1 MNVIQYGM
9 RRNDMPI
16 IYNEKTREFHL
27 YNQEISYI
35 IKILDNDQP
44 GQLYYGKRLTHR
56 EDFSH
61 LFEYAMR
68 DMSPYAFEGNST
80 FSLENIKQE
89 YPTFGCGDMRFP
101 AYEIER
107 ENGSH
112 VVEFV
117 YKEHKI
123 YNGKPKLEGLPATY
137 VESDDEAQTL
147 ELVLED
153 TSINT
158 RIVLLYTIYEA
169 FPVIARSVRF
179 ECDSDE
185 KITLLSAMSAC
196 VDLPDKDYE
205 MIDLAGVWAR
215 ERHVRRHKLDY
226 GIQSIYSMRG
236 CSSYQFNPFL
246 ALARENA
253 DEFQGQVYGFSLVYS
268 GNFLA
273 QTEVDNYDTARV
285 LMGIHP
291 NGFKWTLGKGE
302 SFQTPEMVMVYSEA
316 GLNGMSQTFHK
327 LYRTRLARGTWR
339 DKVRPIL
346 INSWEA
352 FYFDFDAP
360 KLLGLADAAAD
371 LGMELFVLDDGWFGK
386 RDDSTSSLGYL
397 YPNEEKL
404 KGTLKELAEKINAKG
419 LKFGLWIEPE
429 MTNKDSDLYRAHP
442 DWLLAEQGKRICHS
456 RTQYV
461 LDFSKK
467 EVREY
472 IGDMLENLLAEVPVS
487 YIKWDMNRTFSEV
500 FSNGNDRE
508 YQGKVCHKYIL
519 GVYELYER
527 LTSRFPHVLFE
538 SCASGGARFDPG
550 MLYYAP
556 QGWTSD
562 DSDAIER
569 LKIQY
574 GTSMCYPL
582 SSMGS
587 HVSVVPNHQVFRN
600 TPLHTRANVAYF
612 GTFGY
617 ELDLNKLTEEE
628 IKEVKEQIT
637 FMKEYREVLQF
648 GTFYRLKSPFEGNET
663 VWMVTNEDRTLAIV
677 GYYRVLNGVNQPYSR
692 VRLQGLN
699 PDMIYENVWNHT
711 ENYGD
716 ELMNYGL
723 ITSDVTAGE
732 VPGNVTPCTDFE
744 SRIYM
749 LKGKKVQ
756 EGR

>member
-1 MNVIQYGM
+1 
-9 RRNDMPI
+9 MPI

-68 DMSPYAFEGNST
+68 DMSPSAFEGNST

-236 CSSYQFNPFL
+236 CSSYQFNPFF

-302 SFQTPEMVMVYSEA
+302 SFQTPEMVMIYSEA

-371 LGMELFVLDDGWFGK
+371 LGMELFVMDDGWFGK
-386 RDDSTSSLGYL
+386 RDDSTSSLGDW

-456 RTQYV
+456 RNQYV

-508 YQGKVCHKYIL
+508 YQGKVCHKYVL

-562 DSDAIER
+562 DTDAIER

-574 GTSMCYPL
+574 GTSMVYPV
-582 SSMGS
+582 SCMGS
-587 HVSVVPNHQVFRN
+587 HVSASPNHQTNRV
-600 TPLHTRANVAYF
+600 TPIETRADVAYF

-617 ELDLNKLTEEE
+617 ELDLLKLGEEDKAE
-628 IKEVKEQIT
+628 IRRQIA
-637 FMKEYREVLQF
+637 FMKEKRDLIQK

-663 VWMVTNEDRTLAIV
+663 AWMIVSEDQKKALV
-677 GYYRVLNGVNQPYSR
+677 GYYRVMQPVN
-692 VRLQGLN
+692 VGFKRLKLKGLKE
-699 PDMIYENVWNHT
+699 DICYKVSGYDYDS
-711 ENYGD
+711 YGD
-716 ELMNYGL
+716 ELMQVGMIL
-723 ITSDVTAGE
+723 SDSASGVWKKGVNDKGDFQAE
-732 VPGNVTPCTDFE
+732 VFE
-744 SRIYM
+744 I
-749 LKGKKVQ
+749 VAV
-756 EGR
+756 

>member
-117 YKEHKI
+117 YKEYKI

-386 RDDSTSSLGYL
+386 RDDSTSSLGDW

-562 DSDAIER
+562 DTDAIER

-574 GTSMCYPL
+574 GTSMVYPV
-582 SSMGS
+582 SCMGS
-587 HVSVVPNHQVFRN
+587 HVSASPNHQTNRV
-600 TPLHTRANVAYF
+600 TPIETRADVAYF

-617 ELDLNKLTEEE
+617 ELDLLKLGEEDKAE
-628 IKEVKEQIT
+628 IRRQIA
-637 FMKEYREVLQF
+637 FMKEKRDLIQK

-663 VWMVTNEDRTLAIV
+663 AWMIVSEDQKKALV
-677 GYYRVLNGVNQPYSR
+677 GYYRVMQPVN
-692 VRLQGLN
+692 VGFKRLKLKGLKE
-699 PDMIYENVWNHT
+699 DTCYKVSGYAYDC
-711 ENYGD
+711 YGD
-716 ELMNYGL
+716 ELMQVGMIL
-723 ITSDVTAGE
+723 SDSASGVWKKGVNDKGDFQAE
-732 VPGNVTPCTDFE
+732 VFE
-744 SRIYM
+744 I
-749 LKGKKVQ
+749 VAV
-756 EGR
+756 

>member
-1 MNVIQYGM
+1 
-9 RRNDMPI
+9 MPI

-215 ERHVRRHKLDY
+215 ERYVRRHKLDY

-386 RDDSTSSLGYL
+386 RDDSTSSLGDW

-456 RTQYV
+456 RNQYV
-461 LDFSKK
+461 LDFSKR

-487 YIKWDMNRTFSEV
+487 YIKWDLNRTFSEV

-508 YQGKVCHKYIL
+508 YQGKVCHKYVL

-562 DSDAIER
+562 DTDAIER

-574 GTSMCYPL
+574 GTSMVYPV
-582 SSMGS
+582 SCMGS
-587 HVSVVPNHQVFRN
+587 HVSASPNHQTNRV
-600 TPLHTRANVAYF
+600 TPLETRADVAYF

-617 ELDLNKLTEEE
+617 ELDLLKLGEEDKAE
-628 IKEVKEQIT
+628 IRRQIA
-637 FMKEYREVLQF
+637 FMKEKRDLIQK

-663 VWMVTNEDRTLAIV
+663 AWMIVSEDQKKALV
-677 GYYRVLNGVNQPYSR
+677 GYYRVMQPVN
-692 VRLQGLN
+692 VGFKRLKLKGLKE
-699 PDMIYENVWNHT
+699 DTCYKVSGYAYDC
-711 ENYGD
+711 YGD
-716 ELMNYGL
+716 ELMQVGMIL
-723 ITSDVTAGE
+723 SDSASGVWKKGVNDKGDFQAE
-732 VPGNVTPCTDFE
+732 VFE
-744 SRIYM
+744 I
-749 LKGKKVQ
+749 VAV
-756 EGR
+756 

>member
-61 LFEYAMR
+61 HFEYAMR

-291 NGFKWTLGKGE
+291 NGFKWTLEKGE

-360 KLLGLADAAAD
+360 KLLGLADVAAD

-386 RDDSTSSLGYL
+386 RDDSTSSLGDW

-442 DWLLAEQGKRICHS
+442 DWILAEQGKRICHS

-562 DSDAIER
+562 DTDAIER

-574 GTSMCYPL
+574 GTSMVYPV
-582 SSMGS
+582 SCMGS
-587 HVSVVPNHQVFRN
+587 HVSASPNHQTNRV
-600 TPLHTRANVAYF
+600 TPLETRADVAYF

-617 ELDLNKLTEEE
+617 ELDLLKLGEEDKAE
-628 IKEVKEQIT
+628 IRRQIA
-637 FMKEYREVLQF
+637 FMKEKRDLIQK

-663 VWMVTNEDRTLAIV
+663 AWMIVSEDQKKALV
-677 GYYRVLNGVNQPYSR
+677 GYYRVMQPVN
-692 VRLQGLN
+692 VGFKRLKLKGLKE
-699 PDMIYENVWNHT
+699 DTCYKVSGYAYDC
-711 ENYGD
+711 YGD
-716 ELMNYGL
+716 ELMQVGMIL
-723 ITSDVTAGE
+723 SDSASGVWKKGVNDKGDFQAE
-732 VPGNVTPCTDFE
+732 VFE
-744 SRIYM
+744 I
-749 LKGKKVQ
+749 VAV
-756 EGR
+756 

>member
-68 DMSPYAFEGNST
+68 DMSPYAFEGNAT

-215 ERHVRRHKLDY
+215 ERYVRRHKLDY

-386 RDDSTSSLGYL
+386 RDDSTSSLGDW

-562 DSDAIER
+562 DTDAIER

-574 GTSMCYPL
+574 GTSMVYPV
-582 SSMGS
+582 SCMGS
-587 HVSVVPNHQVFRN
+587 HVSASPNHQTNRV
-600 TPLHTRANVAYF
+600 TPIETRADVAYF

-617 ELDLNKLTEEE
+617 ELDLLKLGEEDKAE
-628 IKEVKEQIT
+628 IRRQIA
-637 FMKEYREVLQF
+637 FMKEKRDLIQK

-663 VWMVTNEDRTLAIV
+663 AWMIVSEDQKKALV
-677 GYYRVLNGVNQPYSR
+677 GYYRVMQPVN
-692 VRLQGLN
+692 VGFKRLKLKGLKE
-699 PDMIYENVWNHT
+699 DTCYKVSGYDYDC
-711 ENYGD
+711 YGD
-716 ELMNYGL
+716 ELMQVGMIL
-723 ITSDVTAGE
+723 SDSASGVWKKGVNDKGDFQAE
-732 VPGNVTPCTDFE
+732 VFE
-744 SRIYM
+744 I
-749 LKGKKVQ
+749 VAV
-756 EGR
+756 

>member
-1 MNVIQYGM
+1 MS
-9 RRNDMPI
+9 I

-27 YNQEISYI
+27 YNHEISYI
-35 IKILDNDQP
+35 IKILDNNQP

-117 YKEHKI
+117 YKEHRI

-137 VESDDEAQTL
+137 VENEDEAQTL

-153 TSINT
+153 ASIDT

-169 FPVIARSVRF
+169 FPVITRSVRF
-179 ECDSDE
+179 ECDLDE

-246 ALARENA
+246 ALARENT

-291 NGFKWTLGKGE
+291 NGFRWTLGKGE

-386 RDDSTSSLGYL
+386 RDDSTSSLGDW

-467 EVREY
+467 EVRDY

-562 DSDAIER
+562 DTDAVER

-574 GTSMCYPL
+574 GTSMVYPV
-582 SSMGS
+582 SCMGS
-587 HVSVVPNHQVFRN
+587 HVSASPNHQTNRV
-600 TPLHTRANVAYF
+600 TPIETRADVAYF

-617 ELDLNKLTEEE
+617 ELDLLKLDEDDKAE
-628 IKEVKEQIT
+628 IRRQIA
-637 FMKEYREVLQF
+637 FMKEKRELIQK

-663 VWMVTNEDRTLAIV
+663 AWMIVSEDQKQALV
-677 GYYRVLNGVNQPYSR
+677 GYYRVMQPVN
-692 VRLQGLN
+692 VGFKRLKLKGLKE
-699 PDMIYENVWNHT
+699 DTCYKVSGYDYDC
-711 ENYGD
+711 YGD
-716 ELMNYGL
+716 ELMQAGMIL
-723 ITSDVTAGE
+723 SDSASGVWKKG
-732 VPGNVTPCTDFE
+732 VNDKGDFQA
-744 SRIYM
+744 
-749 LKGKKVQ
+749 KVF
-756 EGR
+756 EIEAV

>member
-1 MNVIQYGM
+1 
-9 RRNDMPI
+9 MPI

-360 KLLGLADAAAD
+360 KLLGLADAATD

-386 RDDSTSSLGYL
+386 RDDSTSSLGDW

-562 DSDAIER
+562 DTDAIER

-574 GTSMCYPL
+574 GTSMVYPV
-582 SSMGS
+582 SCMGS
-587 HVSVVPNHQVFRN
+587 HVSSSPNHQTNRV
-600 TPLHTRANVAYF
+600 TPIETRADVAYF

-617 ELDLNKLTEEE
+617 ELDLLKLGEEDKAE
-628 IKEVKEQIT
+628 IRRQIA
-637 FMKEYREVLQF
+637 FMKEKRDLIQK

-663 VWMVTNEDRTLAIV
+663 AWMIVSEDQKKALV
-677 GYYRVLNGVNQPYSR
+677 GYYRVMQPVN
-692 VRLQGLN
+692 VGFKRLKLKGLKE
-699 PDMIYENVWNHT
+699 DTCYKVSGYAYDC
-711 ENYGD
+711 YGD
-716 ELMNYGL
+716 ELMQVGMIL
-723 ITSDVTAGE
+723 SDSASGVWKKGVNDKGDFQAE
-732 VPGNVTPCTDFE
+732 VFE
-744 SRIYM
+744 I
-749 LKGKKVQ
+749 VAV
-756 EGR
+756 

>member
-1 MNVIQYGM
+1 
-9 RRNDMPI
+9 MPI

-35 IKILDNDQP
+35 IKILDNEQP

-386 RDDSTSSLGYL
+386 RDDSTSSLGDW

-562 DSDAIER
+562 DTDAIER

-574 GTSMCYPL
+574 GTSMVYPV
-582 SSMGS
+582 SCMGS
-587 HVSVVPNHQVFRN
+587 HVSASPNHQTNRV
-600 TPLHTRANVAYF
+600 TPIETRADVAYF

-617 ELDLNKLTEEE
+617 ELDLLKLDEEDKAE
-628 IKEVKEQIT
+628 IRRQIA
-637 FMKEYREVLQF
+637 FMKEKRDLIQK

-663 VWMVTNEDRTLAIV
+663 AWMIVSEDQKKALV
-677 GYYRVLNGVNQPYSR
+677 GYYRVMQPVN
-692 VRLQGLN
+692 VGFKRLKLKGLKE
-699 PDMIYENVWNHT
+699 DTCYKVSGYAYDC
-711 ENYGD
+711 YGD
-716 ELMNYGL
+716 ELMQVGMIL
-723 ITSDVTAGE
+723 SDSASGVWKKGVTDKG
-732 VPGNVTPCTDFE
+732 DFQA
-744 SRIYM
+744 
-749 LKGKKVQ
+749 KVF
-756 EGR
+756 EIVAV

>member
-1 MNVIQYGM
+1 
-9 RRNDMPI
+9 MPI

-68 DMSPYAFEGNST
+68 DMSPYAFEENST

-386 RDDSTSSLGYL
+386 RDDSTSSLGDW

-562 DSDAIER
+562 DTDAIER

-574 GTSMCYPL
+574 GTSMVYPM
-582 SSMGS
+582 SCMGS
-587 HVSVVPNHQVFRN
+587 HVSASPNHQTNRV
-600 TPLHTRANVAYF
+600 TPIETRADVAYF

-617 ELDLNKLTEEE
+617 ELDLLKLGEEDKAE
-628 IKEVKEQIT
+628 IRRQIA
-637 FMKEYREVLQF
+637 FMKEKRDLIQK

-663 VWMVTNEDRTLAIV
+663 AWMIVSEDQKKALV
-677 GYYRVLNGVNQPYSR
+677 GYYRVMQPVN
-692 VRLQGLN
+692 VGFKRLKLKGLKE
-699 PDMIYENVWNHT
+699 DTCYKVSGYDYDC
-711 ENYGD
+711 YGD
-716 ELMNYGL
+716 ELMQVGMIL
-723 ITSDVTAGE
+723 SDSASGVWKKGVNDKGDFQAE
-732 VPGNVTPCTDFE
+732 VFE
-744 SRIYM
+744 I
-749 LKGKKVQ
+749 VAV
-756 EGR
+756 

>member
-1 MNVIQYGM
+1 
-9 RRNDMPI
+9 MPI

-44 GQLYYGKRLTHR
+44 GQLYYGKRLTYR

-123 YNGKPKLEGLPATY
+123 YDGKPKLEGLPATY

-360 KLLGLADAAAD
+360 KLLGLADAATD

-386 RDDSTSSLGYL
+386 RDDSTSSLGDW

-562 DSDAIER
+562 DTDAIER

-574 GTSMCYPL
+574 GTSMVYPV
-582 SSMGS
+582 SCMGS
-587 HVSVVPNHQVFRN
+587 HVSASPNHQTNRV
-600 TPLHTRANVAYF
+600 TPIETRADVAYF

-617 ELDLNKLTEEE
+617 ELDLLKLGEEDKAE
-628 IKEVKEQIT
+628 IRRQIA
-637 FMKEYREVLQF
+637 FMKEKRDLIQK

-663 VWMVTNEDRTLAIV
+663 AWMIVSEDQKKALV
-677 GYYRVLNGVNQPYSR
+677 GYYRVMQPVN
-692 VRLQGLN
+692 VGFKRLKLKGLKE
-699 PDMIYENVWNHT
+699 DTCYKVSGYAYDC
-711 ENYGD
+711 YGD
-716 ELMNYGL
+716 ELMQVGMIL
-723 ITSDVTAGE
+723 SDSASGVWKKGVNDKGDFQAE
-732 VPGNVTPCTDFE
+732 VFE
-744 SRIYM
+744 I
-749 LKGKKVQ
+749 VAV
-756 EGR
+756 

>member
-1 MNVIQYGM
+1 
-9 RRNDMPI
+9 MPI

-215 ERHVRRHKLDY
+215 ERYVRRHKLDY

-360 KLLGLADAAAD
+360 KLLGLADVAAD

-386 RDDSTSSLGYL
+386 RDDSTSSLGDW

-429 MTNKDSDLYRAHP
+429 MTNKDSYLYRAHP
-442 DWLLAEQGKRICHS
+442 DWILAEQGKRICHS

-562 DSDAIER
+562 DTDAIER

-574 GTSMCYPL
+574 GTSMVYLVSC
-582 SSMGS
+582 MGS
-587 HVSVVPNHQVFRN
+587 HVSASPNHQTNRV
-600 TPLHTRANVAYF
+600 TPLETRADVAYF

-617 ELDLNKLTEEE
+617 ELDLLKLGEEDKAE
-628 IKEVKEQIT
+628 IRRQIA
-637 FMKEYREVLQF
+637 FMKEKRDLIQK

-663 VWMVTNEDRTLAIV
+663 AWMIVSEDQKKALV
-677 GYYRVLNGVNQPYSR
+677 GYYRVMQPVN
-692 VRLQGLN
+692 VGFKRLKLKGLKE
-699 PDMIYENVWNHT
+699 DTCYKVSGYAYDC
-711 ENYGD
+711 YGD
-716 ELMNYGL
+716 ELMQVGMIL
-723 ITSDVTAGE
+723 SDSASGVWKKGVNDKGDFQAE
-732 VPGNVTPCTDFE
+732 VFE
-744 SRIYM
+744 I
-749 LKGKKVQ
+749 VAV
-756 EGR
+756 

>member
-291 NGFKWTLGKGE
+291 NGFKWTLEKGE

-386 RDDSTSSLGYL
+386 RDDSTSSLGDW

-442 DWLLAEQGKRICHS
+442 DWLLAEQGKQICHS
-456 RTQYV
+456 RNQYV

-487 YIKWDMNRTFSEV
+487 YIKWDLNRTFSEV

-508 YQGKVCHKYIL
+508 YQGKVCHKYVL

-562 DSDAIER
+562 DTDAIER

-574 GTSMCYPL
+574 GTSMVYPV
-582 SSMGS
+582 SCMGS
-587 HVSVVPNHQVFRN
+587 HVSASPNHQTNRV
-600 TPLHTRANVAYF
+600 TPIETRADVAYF

-617 ELDLNKLTEEE
+617 ELDLLKLGEEDKAE
-628 IKEVKEQIT
+628 IRRQIA
-637 FMKEYREVLQF
+637 FMKEKRDLIQK

-663 VWMVTNEDRTLAIV
+663 AWMIVSEDQKKALV
-677 GYYRVLNGVNQPYSR
+677 GYYRVMQPVN
-692 VRLQGLN
+692 VGFKRLKLKGLKE
-699 PDMIYENVWNHT
+699 DTCYKVSGYDYDC
-711 ENYGD
+711 YGD
-716 ELMNYGL
+716 ELMQVGMIL
-723 ITSDVTAGE
+723 SDSASGVWKKG
-732 VPGNVTPCTDFE
+732 VNDKGDFQA
-744 SRIYM
+744 
-749 LKGKKVQ
+749 KVF
-756 EGR
+756 EIVAV

>member
-1 MNVIQYGM
+1 
-9 RRNDMPI
+9 MPI

-68 DMSPYAFEGNST
+68 DMSPYAFEENST

-386 RDDSTSSLGYL
+386 RDDSTSSLGDW

-562 DSDAIER
+562 DTDAIER

-574 GTSMCYPL
+574 GTSMVYPV
-582 SSMGS
+582 SCMGS
-587 HVSVVPNHQVFRN
+587 HVSASPNHQTNRV
-600 TPLHTRANVAYF
+600 TPLETRADVAYF

-617 ELDLNKLTEEE
+617 ELDLLKLGEEDKAE
-628 IKEVKEQIT
+628 IRRQIA
-637 FMKEYREVLQF
+637 FMKEKRDLIQK

-663 VWMVTNEDRTLAIV
+663 AWMIVSEDQKKALV
-677 GYYRVLNGVNQPYSR
+677 GYYRVMQPVN
-692 VRLQGLN
+692 VGFKRLKLKGLKE
-699 PDMIYENVWNHT
+699 DTCYKVSGYDYDC
-711 ENYGD
+711 YGD
-716 ELMNYGL
+716 ELMQVGMIL
-723 ITSDVTAGE
+723 SDSASGVWKKGVNDKGDFQAE
-732 VPGNVTPCTDFE
+732 VFE
-744 SRIYM
+744 I
-749 LKGKKVQ
+749 VAV
-756 EGR
+756 

>member
-27 YNQEISYI
+27 YNQGISYI
-35 IKILDNDQP
+35 IKILDNEQP
-44 GQLYYGKRLTHR
+44 GQLYYGKCLTHR

-316 GLNGMSQTFHK
+316 GFNGMSQTFHK

-371 LGMELFVLDDGWFGK
+371 LGMEFFVLDDGWFGK
-386 RDDSTSSLGYL
+386 RDDSTSSLGDW

-562 DSDAIER
+562 DTDAIER

-574 GTSMCYPL
+574 GTSMVYPV
-582 SSMGS
+582 SCMGS
-587 HVSVVPNHQVFRN
+587 HVSASPNHQTNRV
-600 TPLHTRANVAYF
+600 TPIETRADVAYF

-617 ELDLNKLTEEE
+617 ELDLLKLDEEDKAE
-628 IKEVKEQIT
+628 IRRQIA
-637 FMKEYREVLQF
+637 FMKEKRDLIQK

-663 VWMVTNEDRTLAIV
+663 AWMIVSEDQKKALV
-677 GYYRVLNGVNQPYSR
+677 GYYRVMQPVN
-692 VRLQGLN
+692 VGFKRLKLKGLKE
-699 PDMIYENVWNHT
+699 DICYKVSGYDYDC
-711 ENYGD
+711 YGD
-716 ELMNYGL
+716 ELMQVGMIL
-723 ITSDVTAGE
+723 SDSASGVWKKG
-732 VPGNVTPCTDFE
+732 VNDKGDFQA
-744 SRIYM
+744 
-749 LKGKKVQ
+749 KVF
-756 EGR
+756 EIVAV

>member
-9 RRNDMPI
+9 RRNNMPI

-44 GQLYYGKRLTHR
+44 GQLYYGKRLTYR

-215 ERHVRRHKLDY
+215 ERYVRRHKLDY

-360 KLLGLADAAAD
+360 KLLGLADVAAD

-386 RDDSTSSLGYL
+386 RDDSTSSLGDW

-442 DWLLAEQGKRICHS
+442 DWILAEQGKRICHS

-562 DSDAIER
+562 DTDAIER

-574 GTSMCYPL
+574 GTSMVYPV
-582 SSMGS
+582 SCMGS
-587 HVSVVPNHQVFRN
+587 HVSASPNHQTNRV
-600 TPLHTRANVAYF
+600 TPLETRADVAYF

-617 ELDLNKLTEEE
+617 ELDLLKLGEEDKAE
-628 IKEVKEQIT
+628 IRRQIA
-637 FMKEYREVLQF
+637 FMKEKRDLIQK

-663 VWMVTNEDRTLAIV
+663 AWMIVSEDQKKALV
-677 GYYRVLNGVNQPYSR
+677 GYYRVMQPVN
-692 VRLQGLN
+692 VGFKRLKLKGLKE
-699 PDMIYENVWNHT
+699 DTCYKVSGYAYDC
-711 ENYGD
+711 YGD
-716 ELMNYGL
+716 ELMQVGMIL
-723 ITSDVTAGE
+723 SDSASGVWKKGVNDKGDFQAE
-732 VPGNVTPCTDFE
+732 VFE
-744 SRIYM
+744 I
-749 LKGKKVQ
+749 VAV
-756 EGR
+756 

>member
-1 MNVIQYGM
+1 
-9 RRNDMPI
+9 MPI

-35 IKILDNDQP
+35 IKILDNEQP

-68 DMSPYAFEGNST
+68 DMSPYAFEENST

-386 RDDSTSSLGYL
+386 RDDSTSSLGDW

-562 DSDAIER
+562 DTDAIER

-574 GTSMCYPL
+574 GTSMVYPV
-582 SSMGS
+582 SCMGS
-587 HVSVVPNHQVFRN
+587 HVSASPNHQTNRV
-600 TPLHTRANVAYF
+600 TPIETRADVAYF

-617 ELDLNKLTEEE
+617 ELDLLKLGEEDKAE
-628 IKEVKEQIT
+628 IRRQIA
-637 FMKEYREVLQF
+637 FMKEKRDLIQK

-663 VWMVTNEDRTLAIV
+663 AWMIVSEDQKKALV
-677 GYYRVLNGVNQPYSR
+677 GYYRVMQPVN
-692 VRLQGLN
+692 VGFKRLKLKGLKE
-699 PDMIYENVWNHT
+699 DICYKVSGYDYDC
-711 ENYGD
+711 YGD
-716 ELMNYGL
+716 ELMQVGMIL
-723 ITSDVTAGE
+723 SDSASGVWKKGVNDKGDFQAE
-732 VPGNVTPCTDFE
+732 VFE
-744 SRIYM
+744 I
-749 LKGKKVQ
+749 VAV
-756 EGR
+756 

>member
-1 MNVIQYGM
+1 MS
-9 RRNDMPI
+9 I

-56 EDFSH
+56 EDFGH

-123 YNGKPKLEGLPATY
+123 YDGKPKLEGLPATY

-236 CSSYQFNPFL
+236 CSSYQFNPFF

-302 SFQTPEMVMVYSEA
+302 SFQTPEMVMIYSEA

-360 KLLGLADAAAD
+360 KLLGLADVAAD

-386 RDDSTSSLGYL
+386 RDDSTSSLGDW

-456 RTQYV
+456 RNQYV

-487 YIKWDMNRTFSEV
+487 YIKWDLNRTFSEV

-508 YQGKVCHKYIL
+508 YQGKVCHKYVL

-562 DSDAIER
+562 DTDAIER

-574 GTSMCYPL
+574 GTSMVYPV
-582 SSMGS
+582 SCMGS
-587 HVSVVPNHQVFRN
+587 HVSASPNHQTNRV
-600 TPLHTRANVAYF
+600 TPIETRADVAYF

-617 ELDLNKLTEEE
+617 ELDLLKLSEEE
-628 IKEVKEQIT
+628 KEEIRRQIA
-637 FMKEYREVLQF
+637 FMKEKRELIQK
-648 GTFYRLKSPFEGNET
+648 GIFYRLKSPFEGNET
-663 VWMVTNEDRTLAIV
+663 AWMIVSEDQKKALV
-677 GYYRVLNGVNQPYSR
+677 GYYRVMQPVN
-692 VRLQGLN
+692 VGFKRLKLKGLKE
-699 PDMIYENVWNHT
+699 DTCYKVSGYDYDC
-711 ENYGD
+711 YGD
-716 ELMNYGL
+716 ELMQVGMTL
-723 ITSDVTAGE
+723 SDSASGVWKKG
-732 VPGNVTPCTDFE
+732 VNDKGDFQA
-744 SRIYM
+744 
-749 LKGKKVQ
+749 KVF
-756 EGR
+756 EIVAV

>member
-68 DMSPYAFEGNST
+68 DMSPYAFEENST

-273 QTEVDNYDTARV
+273 QTEVDNYDTVRV

-371 LGMELFVLDDGWFGK
+371 LGMELLVLDDGWFGK
-386 RDDSTSSLGYL
+386 RDDSTSSLGDW

-562 DSDAIER
+562 DTDAIER

-574 GTSMCYPL
+574 GTSMVYPV
-582 SSMGS
+582 SCMGS
-587 HVSVVPNHQVFRN
+587 HVSASPNHQTNRV
-600 TPLHTRANVAYF
+600 TPIETRADVAYF

-617 ELDLNKLTEEE
+617 ELDLLKLGEEDKAE
-628 IKEVKEQIT
+628 IRRQIA
-637 FMKEYREVLQF
+637 FMKEKRDLIQK

-663 VWMVTNEDRTLAIV
+663 AWMIVSEDQKKALV
-677 GYYRVLNGVNQPYSR
+677 GYYRVMQPVN
-692 VRLQGLN
+692 VGFKRLKLKGLKE
-699 PDMIYENVWNHT
+699 DTCYKVSGYAYDC
-711 ENYGD
+711 YGD
-716 ELMNYGL
+716 ELMQVGMIL
-723 ITSDVTAGE
+723 SDSASGVWKKGVNDKGDFQAE
-732 VPGNVTPCTDFE
+732 VFE
-744 SRIYM
+744 I
-749 LKGKKVQ
+749 VAV
-756 EGR
+756 

>member
-1 MNVIQYGM
+1 
-9 RRNDMPI
+9 MPI

-117 YKEHKI
+117 YKEYKI

-360 KLLGLADAAAD
+360 KLLGLADVAAD

-386 RDDSTSSLGYL
+386 RDDSTSSLGDW

-562 DSDAIER
+562 DTDAIER

-574 GTSMCYPL
+574 GTSMVYPV
-582 SSMGS
+582 SCMGS
-587 HVSVVPNHQVFRN
+587 HVSASPNHQTNRV
-600 TPLHTRANVAYF
+600 TPIETRADVAYF

-617 ELDLNKLTEEE
+617 ELDLLKLDEEDKAE
-628 IKEVKEQIT
+628 IRRQIA
-637 FMKEYREVLQF
+637 FMKEKRDLIQK

-663 VWMVTNEDRTLAIV
+663 AWMIVSEDQKKALV
-677 GYYRVLNGVNQPYSR
+677 GYYRVMQPVN
-692 VRLQGLN
+692 VGFKRLKLKGLKE
-699 PDMIYENVWNHT
+699 DTCYKVSGYDYDC
-711 ENYGD
+711 YGD
-716 ELMNYGL
+716 ELMQVGMIL
-723 ITSDVTAGE
+723 SDSASGVWKKG
-732 VPGNVTPCTDFE
+732 VNDKGDFQA
-744 SRIYM
+744 
-749 LKGKKVQ
+749 KVF
-756 EGR
+756 EIVAV

>member
-27 YNQEISYI
+27 YNQELSYI

-44 GQLYYGKRLTHR
+44 GQLYYGKRLTHK

-68 DMSPYAFEGNST
+68 DMSPYAFEGDST

-291 NGFKWTLGKGE
+291 NGFKWTLEKGE

-360 KLLGLADAAAD
+360 KLLGLADVAAD

-386 RDDSTSSLGYL
+386 RDDSTSSLGDW

-456 RTQYV
+456 RNQYV

-487 YIKWDMNRTFSEV
+487 YIKWDLNRTFSEV

-508 YQGKVCHKYIL
+508 YQGKVCHKYVL

-562 DSDAIER
+562 DTDAIER

-574 GTSMCYPL
+574 GTSMVYPV
-582 SSMGS
+582 SCMGS
-587 HVSVVPNHQVFRN
+587 HVSASPNHQTNRV
-600 TPLHTRANVAYF
+600 TPIETRADVAYF

-617 ELDLNKLTEEE
+617 ELDLLKLDEEDKAE
-628 IKEVKEQIT
+628 IRRQIA
-637 FMKEYREVLQF
+637 FMKEKRDLIQK

-663 VWMVTNEDRTLAIV
+663 AWMIVSEDQKKALV
-677 GYYRVLNGVNQPYSR
+677 GYYRVMQPVN
-692 VRLQGLN
+692 VGFKRLKLKGLKE
-699 PDMIYENVWNHT
+699 DICYKVSGYDYDC
-711 ENYGD
+711 YGD
-716 ELMNYGL
+716 ELMQVGMIL
-723 ITSDVTAGE
+723 SDSASGVWKKG
-732 VPGNVTPCTDFE
+732 VNDKGDFQA
-744 SRIYM
+744 
-749 LKGKKVQ
+749 KVF
-756 EGR
+756 EIVAV

>member
-302 SFQTPEMVMVYSEA
+302 SFQIPEMVMVYSEA

-386 RDDSTSSLGYL
+386 RDDSTSSLGDW

-562 DSDAIER
+562 DTDAIER

-574 GTSMCYPL
+574 GTSMVYPV
-582 SSMGS
+582 SCMGS
-587 HVSVVPNHQVFRN
+587 HVSASPNHQTNRV
-600 TPLHTRANVAYF
+600 TPIETRADVAYF

-617 ELDLNKLTEEE
+617 ELDLLKLGEEDKAE
-628 IKEVKEQIT
+628 IRRQIA
-637 FMKEYREVLQF
+637 FMKEKRDLIQK

-663 VWMVTNEDRTLAIV
+663 AWMIVSEDQKKALV
-677 GYYRVLNGVNQPYSR
+677 GYYRVMQPVN
-692 VRLQGLN
+692 VGFKRLKLKGLKE
-699 PDMIYENVWNHT
+699 DTCYKVSGYDYDC
-711 ENYGD
+711 YGD
-716 ELMNYGL
+716 ELMQVGMIL
-723 ITSDVTAGE
+723 SDSASGVWKKGVNDKGDFQAE
-732 VPGNVTPCTDFE
+732 VFE
-744 SRIYM
+744 I
-749 LKGKKVQ
+749 VAV
-756 EGR
+756 

>member
-1 MNVIQYGM
+1 
-9 RRNDMPI
+9 MPI

-360 KLLGLADAAAD
+360 KLLGLADAATD

-386 RDDSTSSLGYL
+386 RDDSTSSLGDW

-562 DSDAIER
+562 DTDAIER

-574 GTSMCYPL
+574 GTSMVYPV
-582 SSMGS
+582 SCMGS
-587 HVSVVPNHQVFRN
+587 HVSASTNHQTNRV
-600 TPLHTRANVAYF
+600 TPLETRADVAYF

-617 ELDLNKLTEEE
+617 ELDLLKLGEEDKAE
-628 IKEVKEQIT
+628 IRRQIA
-637 FMKEYREVLQF
+637 FMKEKRDLIQK

-663 VWMVTNEDRTLAIV
+663 AWMIVSEDQKKALV
-677 GYYRVLNGVNQPYSR
+677 GYYRVMQPVN
-692 VRLQGLN
+692 VGFKRLKLKGLKE
-699 PDMIYENVWNHT
+699 DTCYKVSGYAYDC
-711 ENYGD
+711 YGD
-716 ELMNYGL
+716 ELMQVGMIL
-723 ITSDVTAGE
+723 SDSASGVWKKGVNDKGDFQAE
-732 VPGNVTPCTDFE
+732 VFE
-744 SRIYM
+744 I
-749 LKGKKVQ
+749 VAV
-756 EGR
+756 

>member
-1 MNVIQYGM
+1 
-9 RRNDMPI
+9 MPI

-215 ERHVRRHKLDY
+215 ERHVRRHKLDC

-360 KLLGLADAAAD
+360 KLLGLADAATD

-386 RDDSTSSLGYL
+386 RDDSTSSLGDW

-562 DSDAIER
+562 DTDAIER

-574 GTSMCYPL
+574 GTSMVYPV
-582 SSMGS
+582 SCMGS
-587 HVSVVPNHQVFRN
+587 HVSASPNHQTNRV
-600 TPLHTRANVAYF
+600 TPIETRADVAYF

-617 ELDLNKLTEEE
+617 ELDLLKLGEEDKAE
-628 IKEVKEQIT
+628 IRRQIA
-637 FMKEYREVLQF
+637 FMKEKRDLIQK

-663 VWMVTNEDRTLAIV
+663 AWMIVSEDQKKALV
-677 GYYRVLNGVNQPYSR
+677 GYYRVMQPVN
-692 VRLQGLN
+692 VGFKRLKLKGLKE
-699 PDMIYENVWNHT
+699 DTCYKVSGYAYDC
-711 ENYGD
+711 YGD
-716 ELMNYGL
+716 ELMQVGMIL
-723 ITSDVTAGE
+723 SDSASGVWKKGVNDKGDFQAE
-732 VPGNVTPCTDFE
+732 VFE
-744 SRIYM
+744 I
-749 LKGKKVQ
+749 VAV
-756 EGR
+756 

>member
-1 MNVIQYGM
+1 
-9 RRNDMPI
+9 MPI

-360 KLLGLADAAAD
+360 KLLGLADVAAD

-386 RDDSTSSLGYL
+386 RDDSTSSLGDW

-442 DWLLAEQGKRICHS
+442 DWILAEQGKRICHS

-562 DSDAIER
+562 DTDAIER

-574 GTSMCYPL
+574 GTSMVYPV
-582 SSMGS
+582 SCMGS
-587 HVSVVPNHQVFRN
+587 HVSASPNHQTNRV
-600 TPLHTRANVAYF
+600 TPIETRADVAYF

-617 ELDLNKLTEEE
+617 ELDLLKLGEEDKAE
-628 IKEVKEQIT
+628 IRRQIA
-637 FMKEYREVLQF
+637 FMKKKRDLIQK

-663 VWMVTNEDRTLAIV
+663 AWMIVSEDQKKALV
-677 GYYRVLNGVNQPYSR
+677 GYYRVMQPVN
-692 VRLQGLN
+692 VGFKRLKLKGLKE
-699 PDMIYENVWNHT
+699 DICYKVSGYDYDC
-711 ENYGD
+711 YGD
-716 ELMNYGL
+716 ELMQVGMIL
-723 ITSDVTAGE
+723 SDSASGVWKKGVNDKGDFQAE
-732 VPGNVTPCTDFE
+732 VFE
-744 SRIYM
+744 I
-749 LKGKKVQ
+749 VAV
-756 EGR
+756 

>member
-1 MNVIQYGM
+1 
-9 RRNDMPI
+9 MPI

-68 DMSPYAFEGNST
+68 DMSPYAFEENST

-386 RDDSTSSLGYL
+386 RDDSTSSLGDW

-562 DSDAIER
+562 DTDAIER

-574 GTSMCYPL
+574 GTSMVYPV
-582 SSMGS
+582 SCMGS
-587 HVSVVPNHQVFRN
+587 HVSASPNHQTNRV
-600 TPLHTRANVAYF
+600 TPLQTRADVAYF

-617 ELDLNKLTEEE
+617 ELDLLKLGEEDKAE
-628 IKEVKEQIT
+628 IRRQIA
-637 FMKEYREVLQF
+637 FMKEKRDLIQK

-663 VWMVTNEDRTLAIV
+663 AWMIVSEDQKKALV
-677 GYYRVLNGVNQPYSR
+677 GYYRVMQPVN
-692 VRLQGLN
+692 VGFKRLKLKGLKE
-699 PDMIYENVWNHT
+699 DTCYKVSGYAYDC
-711 ENYGD
+711 YGD
-716 ELMNYGL
+716 ELMQVGMIL
-723 ITSDVTAGE
+723 SDSASGVWKKGVNDKGDFQAE
-732 VPGNVTPCTDFE
+732 VFE
-744 SRIYM
+744 I
-749 LKGKKVQ
+749 VAV
-756 EGR
+756 

>member
-1 MNVIQYGM
+1 
-9 RRNDMPI
+9 MPI

-44 GQLYYGKRLTHR
+44 GQLYYGKRLTYR

-123 YNGKPKLEGLPATY
+123 YDGKPKLEGLPATY

-360 KLLGLADAAAD
+360 KLLGLADVAAD

-386 RDDSTSSLGYL
+386 RDDSTSSLGDW

-562 DSDAIER
+562 DTDAIER

-574 GTSMCYPL
+574 GTSMVYPV
-582 SSMGS
+582 SCMGS
-587 HVSVVPNHQVFRN
+587 HVSASPNHQTNRV
-600 TPLHTRANVAYF
+600 TPLETRADVAYF

-617 ELDLNKLTEEE
+617 ELDLLKLGEEDKAE
-628 IKEVKEQIT
+628 IRRQIA
-637 FMKEYREVLQF
+637 FMKEKRDLIQK

-663 VWMVTNEDRTLAIV
+663 AWMIVSEDQKKALV
-677 GYYRVLNGVNQPYSR
+677 GYYRVMQPVN
-692 VRLQGLN
+692 VGFKRLKLKGLKE
-699 PDMIYENVWNHT
+699 DTCYKVSGYAYDC
-711 ENYGD
+711 YGD
-716 ELMNYGL
+716 ELMQVGMIL
-723 ITSDVTAGE
+723 SDSASGVWKKGVNDKGDFQAE
-732 VPGNVTPCTDFE
+732 VFE
-744 SRIYM
+744 I
-749 LKGKKVQ
+749 VAV
-756 EGR
+756 

>member
-9 RRNDMPI
+9 RRNNMPI

-44 GQLYYGKRLTHR
+44 GQLYYGKRLTYR

-291 NGFKWTLGKGE
+291 NGFKWTLEKGE

-360 KLLGLADAAAD
+360 KLLGLADVAAD

-386 RDDSTSSLGYL
+386 RDDSTSSLGDW

-442 DWLLAEQGKRICHS
+442 DWILAEQGKRICHS

-562 DSDAIER
+562 DTDAIER

-574 GTSMCYPL
+574 GTSMVYPV
-582 SSMGS
+582 SCMGS
-587 HVSVVPNHQVFRN
+587 HVSASPNHQTNRV
-600 TPLHTRANVAYF
+600 TPIETRADVAYF

-617 ELDLNKLTEEE
+617 ELDLLKLDEEDKVE
-628 IKEVKEQIT
+628 IRRQIA
-637 FMKEYREVLQF
+637 FMKEKRDLIQK

-663 VWMVTNEDRTLAIV
+663 AWMIVSEDQKKALV
-677 GYYRVLNGVNQPYSR
+677 GYYRVMQPVN
-692 VRLQGLN
+692 VGFKRLKLKGLKE
-699 PDMIYENVWNHT
+699 DICYKVSGYDYDC
-711 ENYGD
+711 YGD
-716 ELMNYGL
+716 ELMQVGMIL
-723 ITSDVTAGE
+723 SDSASGVWKKG
-732 VPGNVTPCTDFE
+732 VNDKGDFQA
-744 SRIYM
+744 
-749 LKGKKVQ
+749 KVF
-756 EGR
+756 EIVAV

>member
-1 MNVIQYGM
+1 
-9 RRNDMPI
+9 MPI

-360 KLLGLADAAAD
+360 KLLGLADAATD

-386 RDDSTSSLGYL
+386 RDDSTSSLGDW

-461 LDFSKK
+461 LEFSKK

-562 DSDAIER
+562 DTDAIER

-574 GTSMCYPL
+574 GTSMVYPV
-582 SSMGS
+582 SCMGS
-587 HVSVVPNHQVFRN
+587 HVSASPNHQTNRV
-600 TPLHTRANVAYF
+600 TPIETRADVAYF

-617 ELDLNKLTEEE
+617 ELDLLKLGEEDKAE
-628 IKEVKEQIT
+628 IRRQIA
-637 FMKEYREVLQF
+637 FMKEKRDLIQK

-663 VWMVTNEDRTLAIV
+663 AWMIVSEDQKKALV
-677 GYYRVLNGVNQPYSR
+677 GYYRVMQPVN
-692 VRLQGLN
+692 VGFKRLKLKGLKE
-699 PDMIYENVWNHT
+699 DTCYKVSGYAYDC
-711 ENYGD
+711 YGD
-716 ELMNYGL
+716 ELMQVGMIL
-723 ITSDVTAGE
+723 SDSASGVWKKGVNDKGDFQAE
-732 VPGNVTPCTDFE
+732 VFE
-744 SRIYM
+744 I
-749 LKGKKVQ
+749 VAV
-756 EGR
+756 

>member
-1 MNVIQYGM
+1 
-9 RRNDMPI
+9 MPI

-291 NGFKWTLGKGE
+291 NGFKWTLEKGE

-386 RDDSTSSLGYL
+386 RDDSTSSLGDW

-456 RTQYV
+456 RNQYV

-487 YIKWDMNRTFSEV
+487 YIKWDLNRTFSEV

-508 YQGKVCHKYIL
+508 YQGKVCHKYVL

-562 DSDAIER
+562 DTDAIER

-574 GTSMCYPL
+574 GTSMVYPV
-582 SSMGS
+582 SCMGS
-587 HVSVVPNHQVFRN
+587 HVSASPNYQTNRV
-600 TPLHTRANVAYF
+600 TPIETRADVAYF

-617 ELDLNKLTEEE
+617 ELDLLKLGEEDKAE
-628 IKEVKEQIT
+628 IRRQIA
-637 FMKEYREVLQF
+637 FMKEKRDLIQK

-663 VWMVTNEDRTLAIV
+663 AWMIVSEDQKKALV
-677 GYYRVLNGVNQPYSR
+677 GYYRVMQPVN
-692 VRLQGLN
+692 VGFKRLKLKGLKE
-699 PDMIYENVWNHT
+699 DTCYKVSGYDYDC
-711 ENYGD
+711 YGD
-716 ELMNYGL
+716 ELMQVGMIL
-723 ITSDVTAGE
+723 SDSASGVWKKG
-732 VPGNVTPCTDFE
+732 VNDKGDFQA
-744 SRIYM
+744 
-749 LKGKKVQ
+749 KVF
-756 EGR
+756 EIVAV

>member
-360 KLLGLADAAAD
+360 KLLGLADAATD

-386 RDDSTSSLGYL
+386 RDDSTSSLGDW

-467 EVREY
+467 EVCEY

-562 DSDAIER
+562 DTDAIER

-574 GTSMCYPL
+574 GTSMVYPV
-582 SSMGS
+582 SCMGS
-587 HVSVVPNHQVFRN
+587 HVSASPNHQTNRV
-600 TPLHTRANVAYF
+600 TPLETRADVAYF

-617 ELDLNKLTEEE
+617 ELDLLKLGEEDKAE
-628 IKEVKEQIT
+628 IRRQIA
-637 FMKEYREVLQF
+637 FMKEKRDLIQK

-663 VWMVTNEDRTLAIV
+663 AWMIVSEDQKKALV
-677 GYYRVLNGVNQPYSR
+677 GYYRVMQPVN
-692 VRLQGLN
+692 VGFKRLKLKGLKE
-699 PDMIYENVWNHT
+699 DTCYKVSGYAYDC
-711 ENYGD
+711 YGD
-716 ELMNYGL
+716 ELMQVGMIL
-723 ITSDVTAGE
+723 SDSASGVWKKGVNDKGDFQAE
-732 VPGNVTPCTDFE
+732 VFE
-744 SRIYM
+744 I
-749 LKGKKVQ
+749 VAV
-756 EGR
+756 

>member
-1 MNVIQYGM
+1 
-9 RRNDMPI
+9 MPI

-68 DMSPYAFEGNST
+68 DMSPYAFEENST

-215 ERHVRRHKLDY
+215 ERYVRRHKLDY

-386 RDDSTSSLGYL
+386 RDDSTSSLGDW

-562 DSDAIER
+562 DTDAIER

-574 GTSMCYPL
+574 GTSMVYPV
-582 SSMGS
+582 SCMGS
-587 HVSVVPNHQVFRN
+587 HVSASPNHQTNRV
-600 TPLHTRANVAYF
+600 TPIETRADVAYF

-617 ELDLNKLTEEE
+617 ELDLLKLGEEDKAE
-628 IKEVKEQIT
+628 IRRQIA
-637 FMKEYREVLQF
+637 FMKEKRDLIQK

-663 VWMVTNEDRTLAIV
+663 AWMIVSEDQKKALV
-677 GYYRVLNGVNQPYSR
+677 GYYRVMQPVN
-692 VRLQGLN
+692 VGFKRLKLKGLKE
-699 PDMIYENVWNHT
+699 DTCYKVSGYAYDC
-711 ENYGD
+711 YGD
-716 ELMNYGL
+716 ELMQVGMIL
-723 ITSDVTAGE
+723 SDSASGVWKKGVNDKGDFQAE
-732 VPGNVTPCTDFE
+732 VFE
-744 SRIYM
+744 I
-749 LKGKKVQ
+749 VAV
-756 EGR
+756 

>member
-1 MNVIQYGM
+1 
-9 RRNDMPI
+9 MPI

-123 YNGKPKLEGLPATY
+123 YDGKPKLEGLPATY

-215 ERHVRRHKLDY
+215 ERYVRRHKLDY

-360 KLLGLADAAAD
+360 KLLGLADVAAD

-386 RDDSTSSLGYL
+386 RDDSTSSLGDW

-562 DSDAIER
+562 DTDAIER

-574 GTSMCYPL
+574 GTSMVYPV
-582 SSMGS
+582 SCMGS
-587 HVSVVPNHQVFRN
+587 HVSASPNHQTNRV
-600 TPLHTRANVAYF
+600 TPLETRADVAYF

-617 ELDLNKLTEEE
+617 ELDLLKLGEEDKAE
-628 IKEVKEQIT
+628 IRRQIA
-637 FMKEYREVLQF
+637 FMKEKRDLIQK

-663 VWMVTNEDRTLAIV
+663 AWMIVSEDQKKALV
-677 GYYRVLNGVNQPYSR
+677 GYYRVMQPVN
-692 VRLQGLN
+692 VGFKRLKLKGLKE
-699 PDMIYENVWNHT
+699 DTCYKVSGYDYDC
-711 ENYGD
+711 YGD
-716 ELMNYGL
+716 ELMQVGMIL
-723 ITSDVTAGE
+723 SDSASGVWKKGVNDKGDFQAE
-732 VPGNVTPCTDFE
+732 VFE
-744 SRIYM
+744 I
-749 LKGKKVQ
+749 VAV
-756 EGR
+756 